1 MNLGGKMAD
10 KTAGAK
16 NPHQSLEVLNRE
28 LVKLTHRDFAQDAI
42 CRELLEIISS
52 KFSTAGLI
60 TADIPTWVKAN
71 YPQGVETLFHKLF
84 EHCSHYALKLISDP
98 EMAQDI
104 AQDCI
109 KELLDSKQE
118 IKDLKAWLSRVTH
131 NKVVASFKAQKKEAK
146 LVHGLKQLPQEI
158 TADPDDDDFHITLR
172 PEEIKKMLSPIEFR
186 MYNELYLKMSLQ
198 EYAQAHGISYQTAK
212 EHKHRIKVNLR
223 SAYLKDKGY
232 RNTKDILSYQQLRSL
247 NCFVRKLDKL
257 KEGKSSLGVRHPQL
271 KEYFQSYQ
279 KIHEWNITLFEKDVY
294 DLVVVLITNATPE
307 VIVIKF
313 KFNRAHRITILKIKK
328 AQLIASMP
336 ENDSNPLVLNK
347 GKVELNRPELL
358 RILPH
363 ATVHN
368 QELFDELMQKLT
380 KKPDSL

>member
-1 MNLGGKMAD
+1 MAVSD
-10 KTAGAK
+10 INAEALT
-16 NPHQSLEVLNRE
+16 QSLRALKKELHKISNRE
-28 LVKLTHRDFAQDAI
+28 FVQMAIRKELQDIVTARFAVMGNS
-42 CRELLEIISS
+42 EIN
-52 KFSTAGLI
+52 
-60 TADIPTWVKAN
+60 IPAWLKTN
-71 YPQGVETLFHKLF
+71 YHLAVETLFHKLF

-198 EYAQAHGISYQTAK
+198 EYALAHGISYQTAK

-232 RNTKDILSYQQLRSL
+232 SNTKDILSYQQLRSL

-279 KIHEWNITLFEKDVY
+279 KIHEWNITLFEKEVY

-328 AQLIASMP
+328 SQLIASMP